1 MKRMRDI
8 TVRGRFH
15 PQCQGCRKLVLERN
29 GYDDVWN
36 CCFYF
41 QCGYQL
47 AHSGRCI
54 GTDNHED
61 PLPLPEK
68 EAEYV
73 GHA

>member
-1 MKRMRDI
+1 MHRMRDI

-15 PQCQGCRKLVLERN
+15 PQCQGCKKLVLERN

-41 QCGYQL
+41 QCSYQL
-47 AHSGRCI
+47 AHSGTCI
-54 GTDNHED
+54 GTDNHEELQQ
-61 PLPLPEK
+61 LPVE
-68 EAEYV
+68 EDEYV